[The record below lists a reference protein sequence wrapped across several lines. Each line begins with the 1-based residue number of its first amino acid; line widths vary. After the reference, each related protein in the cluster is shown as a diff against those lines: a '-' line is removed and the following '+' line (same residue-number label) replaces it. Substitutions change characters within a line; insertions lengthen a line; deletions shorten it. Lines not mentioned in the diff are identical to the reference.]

1 MEEGTM
7 KGATRKIAVLA
18 LMTALLALGGCTT
31 STTIRKI
38 QNDPAKFYGKKV
50 GIKGQVTSSYGA
62 LGNGIYEVDD
72 GTGKLWVLSEGYGV
86 PGKGAD
92 VKVVGRLAESV
103 TWGGRGFATALR
115 QTERRD

>member
-1 MEEGTM
+1 M
-7 KGATRKIAVLA
+7 KTAITKIAVLA
-18 LMTALLALGGCTT
+18 LMTALVFGVAGCTT
-31 STTIRKI
+31 ATSIRKI

-62 LGNGIYEVDD
+62 LGNGVYEVDD
-72 GTGKLWVLSEGYGV
+72 GTGRLWVLSEGYGV
-86 PGKGAD
+86 PGKGAN
-92 VKVVGRLAESV
+92 VKVVGRLAEAV